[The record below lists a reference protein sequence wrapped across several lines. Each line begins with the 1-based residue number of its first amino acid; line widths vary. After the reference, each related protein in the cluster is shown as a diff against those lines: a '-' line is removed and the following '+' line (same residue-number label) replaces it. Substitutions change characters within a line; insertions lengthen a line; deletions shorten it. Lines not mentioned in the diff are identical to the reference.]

1 MFNMTKNVVANLL
14 TKSSTRLY
22 PFAVRGHFE
31 GFRGTLVNNIDE
43 CIFCRTCMIKCPS
56 QCITV
61 DNKAGTWAC
70 DAMACVYCGVCVDVC
85 PTSCL
90 SMTNAHRPV
99 AAQREEIFLQG
110 VPKKKKKEESAAE

>member
-1 MFNMTKNVVANLL
+1 MFNMTKNVVTNLL

-22 PFAVRGHFE
+22 PIAVRGHFE
-31 GFRGTLVNNIDE
+31 GFRGTLVCNVDE

-61 DNKAGTWAC
+61 DNKAGTWIC

-90 SMTNAHRPV
+90 SMTKEHRPV
-99 AAQREEIFLQG
+99 ATERQTISLQG
-110 VPKKKKKEESAAE
+110 VPKKKKKEEAAAE